1 MSSTSA
7 VANLLLICSLIGSL
21 LSCTTGS
28 QPSGIEELEATYQ
41 QMLTGK
47 QGINLDSLK
56 VVADQLG
63 QAYLV
68 EVEKDSSSEGAAE
81 YLFKAANLYE
91 SSFMNP
97 AYSLKLYNR
106 LLENFPSS
114 SRVPETLFK
123 TGFIYHNVLQDL
135 PKARETFEAFLEQYP
150 NHELAVSAQS
160 EIDNLGISPDSILKR
175 ILEKQGESL

>member
-1 MSSTSA
+1 MPSNSA
-7 VANLLLICSLIGSL
+7 VANLLLFCCLVLSHV
-21 LSCTTGS
+21 SCTTS
-28 QPSGIEELEATYQ
+28 SSPSGIEDLEAAYQ

-56 VVADQLG
+56 IVADQLG
-63 QAYLV
+63 QAYLE
-68 EVEKDSSSEGAAE
+68 EVDKDSSSEGAAE

-106 LLENFPSS
+106 LLENFPTS

-135 PKARETFEAFLEQYP
+135 PKARETFEVFLEKYP

-160 EIDNLGISPDSILKR
+160 EIDNLGISPDSILRR
-175 ILEKQGESL
+175 ILDKQGESL